1 MSSCVATVYP
11 RMDITIDLV
20 KRNVQLG
27 VIKDIT
33 RLEYGIIANISNQFS
48 SANELKEEVSF

>member
-48 SANELKEEVSF
+48 SAYELKEEV